1 MCEAR
6 DLWAS
11 LSMPGRLFCKDWKS
25 VLFTCWVLA
34 LKQGTSQ
41 VKKHLPKSATSS
53 RSNSENS
60 RDKCVND
67 SEWLMLSQMEQLFMN
82 VNVHIKLFVCG
93 YDIQTPQAC
102 RYYNSTVWQF
112 DIQTVPPWWATGRQ
126 QTPRELRG
134 RTWIPSSPLSPAGVK
149 SAPPGPG
156 ASLVLWVSLMP
167 ALLHGTVTEQALR
180 GWQLPV
186 YALQL

>member
-1 MCEAR
+1 METIEDYLQHFTGKLFQHITSYSHDSDRWQSSWHHSTLFHDSFFFLLPSCSLSCAFAAMEVCCVLKCWRIIHLGRHIVKQDDMCEAR
-6 DLWAS
+6 DFWAS
-11 LSMPGRLFCKDWKS
+11 LSMPGRLFCKAWKS

-34 LKQGTSQ
+34 LQQGTSQ

-93 YDIQTPQAC
+93 YDIQTP
-102 RYYNSTVWQF
+102 
-112 DIQTVPPWWATGRQ
+112 
-126 QTPRELRG
+126 
-134 RTWIPSSPLSPAGVK
+134 
-149 SAPPGPG
+149 
-156 ASLVLWVSLMP
+156 
-167 ALLHGTVTEQALR
+167 
-180 GWQLPV
+180 
-186 YALQL
+186 